1 MDENFSK
8 QSKLIAEFRINLN
21 LRKERLKLQLIS
33 LVCKL
38 AADFFTNVI
47 MLTCGVLA
55 FLFASI
61 TLGFF
66 IAELTSN
73 YAIGFGSLTGF
84 YILIALCA
92 GVGKDWFLERKII
105 DFTLGKILRKSYG
118 KS

>member
-1 MDENFSK
+1 MDEKFSK
-8 QSKLIAEFRINLN
+8 QSKLLAEFRINLN
-21 LRKERLKLQLIS
+21 LRKERLKLQVIS

-38 AADFFTNVI
+38 AADFATNVI
-47 MLTCGVLA
+47 MLTCGALA
-55 FLFASI
+55 FLFASL

-92 GVGKDWFLERKII
+92 GVWKDRFLERKII
-105 DFTLGKILRKSYG
+105 DFTIGKILRKSYG